1 MKTFVKLKAKSR
13 HGKNR
18 INMHGELWRVDKIVD
33 DPRMG
38 QGFIRSS
45 NAPGPWLWLES
56 VSCDCPVCQKWGQ
69 DGRWISERQD
79 ENFEIVEWIENGS

>member
-18 INMHGELWRVDKIVD
+18 INMHGDLWRVDKIVD

-38 QGFIRSS
+38 

-56 VSCDCPVCQKWGQ
+56 VSCECPVCKKHGQ